1 MMSAFMKNNKLPI
14 VFGVIVLGLLLS
26 FATAFTKT
34 ETAASINGEKI
45 TKDELNTKLTE
56 MYGAD
61 ILDSLITN
69 KVIEMEASKEKVK
82 VTGNEIDDELTKLQ
96 ESYGGEEAFAA
107 ALEQNQVSMDRIR
120 EDIEVYLLAEKMIGA
135 SIDVSEEEKKNYFE
149 ENKESFDQKE
159 QVKASHILV
168 EDEATAMK
176 VKEEL
181 DQGKDF
187 AELAKEFSTDS
198 SNAENGGDLG
208 YFSKGEMAEEFEKTA
223 FALEAG
229 AISEPVKTEF
239 GYHII
244 KLVDKKA
251 AKAAEFDEHKEEIK
265 ELLFDQEVQAEYTNW
280 LEEKKAEYEI
290 KSYL

>member
-1 MMSAFMKNNKLPI
+1 MMIAFMKNNKLLMI
-14 VFGVIVLGLLLS
+14 FSVIFLGLLLI
-26 FATAFTKT
+26 FGTAFTKT
-34 ETAASINGEKI
+34 ETAASVNGEKI
-45 TKDELNTKLTE
+45 TKEELDTQLTE

-82 VTGNEIDDELTKLQ
+82 VTGNEIDEELKKLQ
-96 ESYGGEEAFAA
+96 ESYGGEEAFAS
-107 ALEQNQVSMDRIR
+107 ALEQNQVSMDKIR
-120 EDIEVYLLAEKMIGA
+120 EDIEIYLLAEKMIGT
-135 SIDVSEEEKKNYFE
+135 SIEVTEDEMKTYFE
-149 ENKESFDQKE
+149 ENKVSFDQKE

-168 EDEATAMK
+168 EDEETAKK

-181 DQGKDF
+181 DNGKDF
-187 AELAKEFSTDS
+187 AELAKEYSTDA
-198 SNAENGGDLG
+198 SNAKNGGDLG
-208 YFSKGEMAEEFEKTA
+208 YFGKGEMAEEFENAA
-223 FALEAG
+223 FGMEVN

-251 AKAAEFDEHKEEIK
+251 AKAAAFENHKEEIK
-265 ELLFDQEVQAEYTNW
+265 ELLFDQKIQAEYPNW
-280 LEEKKAEYEI
+280 LEEKKTEYDI

>member
-1 MMSAFMKNNKLPI
+1 MISFMKNNKLLMI
-14 VFGVIVLGLLLS
+14 FAVIFLGILLI
-26 FATAFTKT
+26 FATAFSKT
-34 ETAASINGEKI
+34 ETAASIDGEKI

-82 VTGNEIDDELTKLQ
+82 VTGNEIDEELTKLQ
-96 ESYGGEEAFAA
+96 ESYGGEEAFAS

-120 EDIEVYLLAEKMIGA
+120 EDIEIYLLAEKMIGP
-135 SIDVSEEEKKNYFE
+135 SIDVTEEEMKTYFD
-149 ENKESFDQKE
+149 ENKDSFDQKE

-168 EDEATAMK
+168 EDEATAKK

-181 DQGKDF
+181 DNGKDF
-187 AELAKEFSTDS
+187 AELAKEYSTDT
-198 SNAENGGDLG
+198 SNADNGGDLG
-208 YFSKGEMAEEFEKTA
+208 YFGKGEMAEEFENAA
-223 FALEAG
+223 FGLEVN

-239 GYHII
+239 GFHII
-244 KLVDKKA
+244 KLIDKKA
-251 AKAAEFDEHKEEIK
+251 AKAAKFDDQKEEIK
-265 ELLFDQEVQAEYTNW
+265 ELLFDQKIQAEYPNW

>member
-1 MMSAFMKNNKLPI
+1 MSAFMKNNKLPI
-14 VFGVIVLGLLLS
+14 VFGVIVLGLLLI

-135 SIDVSEEEKKNYFE
+135 SIDVSEEEMKNYFE

-290 KSYL
+290 KNYL

>member
-1 MMSAFMKNNKLPI
+1 MSAFMKNNKLPI
-14 VFGVIVLGLLLS
+14 IFGVIVLGLLLM

-34 ETAASINGEKI
+34 ETAASVNGEKI
-45 TKDELNTKLTE
+45 TKEELDTKLTE
-56 MYGAD
+56 MYGPD

-69 KVIEMEASKEKVK
+69 KVIEMEAAKAKVK
-82 VTGNEIDDELTKLQ
+82 VTGNEIDEELTKLQ

-107 ALEQNQVSMDRIR
+107 ALEQNQVSMDKIR

-135 SIDVSEEEKKNYFE
+135 SIDVSEEEMKSYFE
-149 ENKESFDQKE
+149 ENKDSFDQKE

-168 EDEATAMK
+168 EDEATAK
-176 VKEEL
+176 KIKEEL
-181 DQGKDF
+181 DHGKDF
-187 AELAKEFSTDS
+187 AELAKEHSTDT
-198 SNAENGGDLG
+198 SNADNGGDLG
-208 YFSKGEMAEEFEKTA
+208 YFGKGEMAEEFEKAA
-223 FALEAG
+223 FALETG

-251 AKAAEFDEHKEEIK
+251 AKAAKFDDHKDEIK
-265 ELLFDQEVQAEYTNW
+265 DLLFDQKIQAEYTNW

>member
-1 MMSAFMKNNKLPI
+1 MMIAFMKNNKLLMI
-14 VFGVIVLGLLLS
+14 FSVIFLGLLLV

-69 KVIEMEASKEKVK
+69 KVIEMEATKEKVK
-82 VTGNEIDDELTKLQ
+82 VTGNEIDEELTKLQ

-107 ALEQNQVSMDRIR
+107 ALEQNQVSMDKIR
-120 EDIEVYLLAEKMIGA
+120 EDIEIYLLAEKMIGS
-135 SIDVSEEEKKNYFE
+135 SIDVTEEEMKTYFE

-168 EDEATAMK
+168 EDEATAKK

-181 DQGKDF
+181 DNGKDF
-187 AELAKEFSTDS
+187 AELAKEYSTDS
-198 SNAENGGDLG
+198 SNAANGGDLG
-208 YFSKGEMAEEFEKTA
+208 YFGKGEMAEEFEKTA

-251 AKAAEFDEHKEEIK
+251 EKAAEFEEHKEEIK
-265 ELLFDQEVQAEYTNW
+265 ELLFDQKVQAEYTNW
-280 LEEKKAEYEI
+280 MEEKKAEYEI

>member
-1 MMSAFMKNNKLPI
+1 MMSAFMKNNKLPMI
-14 VFGVIVLGLLLS
+14 FGVIVLGLLLI
-26 FATAFTKT
+26 FATAFTRT
-34 ETAASINGEKI
+34 ETAASVNGEKI
-45 TKDELNTKLTE
+45 TKEELNTKLTD
-56 MYGAD
+56 MYGDD

-69 KVIEMEASKEKVK
+69 KVIEMEATKEKVK
-82 VTGNEIDDELTKLQ
+82 VTGNEIDEELTKLQ

-107 ALEQNQVSMDRIR
+107 ALEQNQVSMDKIR
-120 EDIEVYLLAEKMIGA
+120 EDIEIYLLAEKMIGA
-135 SIDVSEEEKKNYFE
+135 SIDVSEEEMKTYFE

-168 EDEATAMK
+168 EDEATAKK
-176 VKEEL
+176 VKKEL
-181 DQGKDF
+181 DNGKDF
-187 AELAKEFSTDS
+187 AELAKEYSTDS
-198 SNAENGGDLG
+198 SNAANGGDLG
-208 YFSKGEMAEEFEKTA
+208 YFGKGEMAEEFEKTA

-251 AKAAEFDEHKEEIK
+251 EKAAEFEEHKEKIK
-265 ELLFDQEVQAEYTNW
+265 ELLFDQKVQAEYTNW
-280 LEEKKAEYEI
+280 MEEKKAEYEI

>member
-1 MMSAFMKNNKLPI
+1 MSSFMKNNKLAI
-14 VFGVIVLGLLLS
+14 IFGVIFLGLLLI

-34 ETAASINGEKI
+34 ETAASVNGEKI
-45 TKDELNTKLTE
+45 TKEELDTKLTE

-69 KVIEMEASKEKVK
+69 KVIEMEAAKEKVK
-82 VTGNEIDDELTKLQ
+82 VTGNEIDEELTKLQ

-120 EDIEVYLLAEKMIGA
+120 EDIEIYLLAEKMIGA
-135 SIDVSEEEKKNYFE
+135 SIDVSEEEMKTYFE
-149 ENKESFDQKE
+149 ENKDSFDQKE

-168 EDEATAMK
+168 EDEATATK
-176 VKEEL
+176 VKKEL

-187 AELAKEFSTDS
+187 AELAKEYSTDS
-198 SNAENGGDLG
+198 SNAADGGDLG
-208 YFSKGEMAEEFEKTA
+208 YFGKGEMAEEFENAA

-251 AKAAEFDEHKEEIK
+251 EKAAEFDEHKEEIK
-265 ELLFDQEVQAEYTNW
+265 ELLFDQKIQAEYTNW
-280 LEEKKAEYEI
+280 LEKKKADYEI

>member
-1 MMSAFMKNNKLPI
+1 MSAFMKNNKLPMI
-14 VFGVIVLGLLLS
+14 FGVIVLGLLLI
-26 FATAFTKT
+26 FATAFTRT
-34 ETAASINGEKI
+34 ETAASVNGEKI
-45 TKDELNTKLTE
+45 TKEELNTKLTD
-56 MYGAD
+56 MYGDD

-69 KVIEMEASKEKVK
+69 KVIEMEATKEKVK
-82 VTGNEIDDELTKLQ
+82 VTGNEIDEELTKLQ

-107 ALEQNQVSMDRIR
+107 ALEQNQVSMDKIR
-120 EDIEVYLLAEKMIGA
+120 EDIEIYLLAEKMIGA
-135 SIDVSEEEKKNYFE
+135 SIDVSEEEMKTYFE

-168 EDEATAMK
+168 EDEATAKK

-181 DQGKDF
+181 VNGKDF
-187 AELAKEFSTDS
+187 AELAKEYSTDS
-198 SNAENGGDLG
+198 SNAANGGDLG
-208 YFSKGEMAEEFEKTA
+208 YFGKGEMAEEFEKTA

-251 AKAAEFDEHKEEIK
+251 EKAAEFDEHKEKIK
-265 ELLFDQEVQAEYTNW
+265 ELLFDQKVQAEYTNW
-280 LEEKKAEYEI
+280 LEGKKAEYEI
-290 KSYL
+290 KSFL

>member
-1 MMSAFMKNNKLPI
+1 MMIAFMKNNKLVMI
-14 VFGVIVLGLLLS
+14 FAMIFLGLLLI

-34 ETAASINGEKI
+34 ETAASVNGEKI
-45 TKDELNTKLTE
+45 TKEELDAQLTE

-82 VTGNEIDDELTKLQ
+82 VTGNEIDEELTKLQ
-96 ESYGGEEAFAA
+96 ESYGGEEAFAS
-107 ALEQNQVSMDRIR
+107 ALEQNQVSMDKIR
-120 EDIEVYLLAEKMIGA
+120 EDIEIYLLAEKMIGS
-135 SIDVSEEEKKNYFE
+135 SIEVTEDEMKTYFE
-149 ENKESFDQKE
+149 ENKDSFDQKE

-168 EDEATAMK
+168 EDEDTAKK

-181 DQGKDF
+181 DNGKDF
-187 AELAKEFSTDS
+187 AELAKEYSTDA
-198 SNAENGGDLG
+198 SNADNGGDLG
-208 YFSKGEMAEEFEKTA
+208 YFGKGEMAEEFENAA
-223 FALEAG
+223 FEMEVN

-251 AKAAEFDEHKEEIK
+251 AKAAEFDNHKEEIK
-265 ELLFDQEVQAEYTNW
+265 ELLFDQKIQAEYPNW

-290 KSYL
+290 KNYL

>member
-1 MMSAFMKNNKLPI
+1 MIAFMKNNKLLMI
-14 VFGVIVLGLLLS
+14 FSVIFLGLLLI

-34 ETAASINGEKI
+34 ETAASVNGEKI
-45 TKDELNTKLTE
+45 TKEELDTQLTK

-82 VTGNEIDDELTKLQ
+82 VTGNDIDDELKKLQ
-96 ESYGGEEAFAA
+96 ESYGGEEAFAS
-107 ALEQNQVSMDRIR
+107 ALEQNQVSMDKIR
-120 EDIEVYLLAEKMIGA
+120 EDIEIYLLAEKMIGT
-135 SIDVSEEEKKNYFE
+135 SIEVTEEEIKTYFE
-149 ENKESFDQKE
+149 ENKDSFDQKE

-168 EDEATAMK
+168 EDEGTAKK

-181 DQGKDF
+181 DNGVDF
-187 AELAKEFSTDS
+187 AELAEEYSTDA
-198 SNAENGGDLG
+198 SNADNGGDLG
-208 YFSKGEMAEEFEKTA
+208 YFGKGEMAEEFENAA
-223 FALEAG
+223 FGMEVN

-251 AKAAEFDEHKEEIK
+251 AKAAAFEDHKEEIK
-265 ELLFDQEVQAEYTNW
+265 ELLFDQKIQAEYPNW
-280 LEEKKAEYEI
+280 LEEKKTEYDI

>member
-1 MMSAFMKNNKLPI
+1 MNAFMKTNKLSI
-14 VFGVIVLGLLLS
+14 IIGVIVLGLLLI
-26 FATAFTKT
+26 FATAFTKS

-61 ILDSLITN
+61 ILESLIAN
-69 KVIEMEASKEKVK
+69 KVIEMEAAKEKVK

-120 EDIEVYLLAEKMIGA
+120 EDIKIYLLAEKMIGA
-135 SIDVSEEEKKNYFE
+135 SIDVSEEEMKTYFE
-149 ENKESFDQKE
+149 ENKDSFDQKE

-168 EDEATAMK
+168 EDEETAIK

-187 AELAKEFSTDS
+187 AELAKEYSTDS

-208 YFSKGEMAEEFEKTA
+208 YFGKGEMAEEFEKTA

-251 AKAAEFDEHKEEIK
+251 EKAAEFDEHKEEIK
-265 ELLFDQEVQAEYTNW
+265 QLLFDQEVQAEYTNW

>member
-1 MMSAFMKNNKLPI
+1 MMIAFMKNNKLLMI
-14 VFGVIVLGLLLS
+14 FAVIFLGLLLI
-26 FATAFTKT
+26 FATAFSET
-34 ETAASINGEKI
+34 ETAAIINGEKI

-82 VTGNEIDDELTKLQ
+82 VTGNEIDEELTKLQ
-96 ESYGGEEAFAA
+96 ESYGGEEAFAS

-120 EDIEVYLLAEKMIGA
+120 EDIEIYLLAEKMIGS
-135 SIDVSEEEKKNYFE
+135 SIDVTEEEMKTYFE
-149 ENKESFDQKE
+149 ENKDTFDQKQ
-159 QVKASHILV
+159 QVNASHILV
-168 EDEATAMK
+168 EDEATAKK
-176 VKEEL
+176 VREEL
-181 DQGKDF
+181 DNGKDF
-187 AELAKEFSTDS
+187 AELAKEYSTDT
-198 SNAENGGDLG
+198 SNADNGGDLG
-208 YFSKGEMAEEFEKTA
+208 YFGKGEMAEEFESAA
-223 FALEAG
+223 FGMEVN

-244 KLVDKKA
+244 KVIDKKA
-251 AKAAEFDEHKEEIK
+251 AKSAVYDDHKEEIK
-265 ELLFDQEVQAEYTNW
+265 ELLFDQKIQSEYAGW

>member
-1 MMSAFMKNNKLPI
+1 MKNNKLLMI
-14 VFGVIVLGLLLS
+14 FAVIFLGLLLI
-26 FATAFTKT
+26 FATAFSET
-34 ETAASINGEKI
+34 ETAAIINGEKI

-82 VTGNEIDDELTKLQ
+82 VTGNEIDEELTKLQ
-96 ESYGGEEAFAA
+96 ESYGGEEAFAS

-120 EDIEVYLLAEKMIGA
+120 EDIEIYLLAEKMIGS
-135 SIDVSEEEKKNYFE
+135 SIDVTEEEMKTYFE
-149 ENKESFDQKE
+149 ENKDTFDQKQ
-159 QVKASHILV
+159 QVNASHILV
-168 EDEATAMK
+168 EDEATAKK
-176 VKEEL
+176 VREEL
-181 DQGKDF
+181 DNGKDF
-187 AELAKEFSTDS
+187 AELAKEYSTDT
-198 SNAENGGDLG
+198 SNADNGGDLG
-208 YFSKGEMAEEFEKTA
+208 YFGKGEMAEEFESAA
-223 FALEAG
+223 FGMEVN

-244 KLVDKKA
+244 KVIDKKA
-251 AKAAEFDEHKEEIK
+251 AKSAVYDDHKEEIK
-265 ELLFDQEVQAEYTNW
+265 ELLFDQKIQSEYAGW

>member
-1 MMSAFMKNNKLPI
+1 MIAFMKNNKLPMI
-14 VFGVIVLGLLLS
+14 FGVIVLGLLLI
-26 FATAFTKT
+26 FATAFTRT
-34 ETAASINGEKI
+34 ETAASVNGEKI
-45 TKDELNTKLTE
+45 TKEELNTKLTD
-56 MYGAD
+56 MYGDD

-69 KVIEMEASKEKVK
+69 KVIEMEATKEKVK
-82 VTGNEIDDELTKLQ
+82 VTGIEIDEELTKLQ

-107 ALEQNQVSMDRIR
+107 ALEQNQVSMDKIR
-120 EDIEVYLLAEKMIGA
+120 EDIEIYLLAEKMIGA
-135 SIDVSEEEKKNYFE
+135 SIDVSEEEMKTYFE

-168 EDEATAMK
+168 EDEATAKK

-181 DQGKDF
+181 DNGKDF
-187 AELAKEFSTDS
+187 AELAKEYSTDS
-198 SNAENGGDLG
+198 SNAANGGDLG
-208 YFSKGEMAEEFEKTA
+208 YFGKGEMAEEFEKTA

-251 AKAAEFDEHKEEIK
+251 EKAAEFEEHKEEIK
-265 ELLFDQEVQAEYTNW
+265 EMLFDQKVQAEYTNW
-280 LEEKKAEYEI
+280 MEEKKAEYEI

>member
-1 MMSAFMKNNKLPI
+1 MSAFMKNNKLSI
-14 VFGVIVLGLLLS
+14 IFGVIVLGLLLM

-34 ETAASINGEKI
+34 ETAASVNGEKI
-45 TKDELNTKLTE
+45 TKEELDTKLTE
-56 MYGAD
+56 MYGPD

-69 KVIEMEASKEKVK
+69 KVIEMEAAKKKVK
-82 VTGNEIDDELTKLQ
+82 VTGNEIDEELAKLQ

-107 ALEQNQVSMDRIR
+107 ALEQNQVSMDKIR

-135 SIDVSEEEKKNYFE
+135 SIDVSEEEMKTYFK
-149 ENKESFDQKE
+149 ENKDSFDQKE

-168 EDEATAMK
+168 EDEATAKK

-181 DQGKDF
+181 DNGKDF
-187 AELAKEFSTDS
+187 AELAKEYSTDT
-198 SNAENGGDLG
+198 SNADKGGDLG
-208 YFSKGEMAEEFEKTA
+208 YFGKGEMAEEFENAA
-223 FALEAG
+223 FALEIS

-251 AKAAEFDEHKEEIK
+251 AKTAKFDDQKDKIK
-265 ELLFDQEVQAEYTNW
+265 ELLFDQKVQAEYTNW

>member
-1 MMSAFMKNNKLPI
+1 MSAFMKNNKLPMI
-14 VFGVIVLGLLLS
+14 FGVIVLGLLLI
-26 FATAFTKT
+26 FATAFTRT
-34 ETAASINGEKI
+34 ETAASVNGEKI
-45 TKDELNTKLTE
+45 TKEELNTKLTD
-56 MYGAD
+56 MYGDD

-69 KVIEMEASKEKVK
+69 KVIEMEATKEKVK
-82 VTGNEIDDELTKLQ
+82 VTGNEIDEELTKLQ

-107 ALEQNQVSMDRIR
+107 ALEQNQVSMDKIR
-120 EDIEVYLLAEKMIGA
+120 EDIEIYLLAEKMIGA
-135 SIDVSEEEKKNYFE
+135 SIDVSEEEMKTYFE

-168 EDEATAMK
+168 EDEATAKK
-176 VKEEL
+176 VKKEL
-181 DQGKDF
+181 DNGKDF
-187 AELAKEFSTDS
+187 AELAKEYSTDS
-198 SNAENGGDLG
+198 SNAANGGDLG
-208 YFSKGEMAEEFEKTA
+208 YFGKGEMAEEFEKTA

-251 AKAAEFDEHKEEIK
+251 EKAAEFEEHKEKIK
-265 ELLFDQEVQAEYTNW
+265 ELLFDQKVQAEYTNW
-280 LEEKKAEYEI
+280 MEEKKAEYEI